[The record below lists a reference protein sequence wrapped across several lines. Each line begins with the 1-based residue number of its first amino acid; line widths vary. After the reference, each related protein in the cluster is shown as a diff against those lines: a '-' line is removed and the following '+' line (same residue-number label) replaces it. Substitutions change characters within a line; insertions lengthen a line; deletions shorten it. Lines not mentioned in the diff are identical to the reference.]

1 MSEAHGDDGWI
12 VIQNLTMPD
21 PDICPDDSLFMRRD
35 PGVLFDPNTAQIGIG
50 TGSTVTFDTY
60 FNLFNLGVWAA
71 RTELAGLTLRLNGT
85 GRALLR
91 ILRGTVERE
100 KDKPRGG
107 QHIAPPVS
115 PDPDARLTR
124 DRALVFEAELDLAP
138 EGTEIALA
146 RLLGGQSDEGEVP
159 PQSGLLYLEITG
171 RDGPV
176 ALSGGAWLG
185 RAPEE
190 QEPVRLVMSV
200 TSFRREAET
209 AATARRITDFIDT
222 EGDAIGI
229 GFDLQIVDNGQTLD
243 LPAHPHLRVIPNANL
258 GGAGGFA
265 RGLAEARKGGYT
277 HVLFC
282 DDDAS
287 FMVES
292 LRRTAA
298 FLRLARSPNAA
309 VAGAMISAGFPWAMW
324 ENGAV
329 FDRICLPQFVGTDLR
344 RPHEVGRMEL
354 KTARPKPGN
363 FYAGWWY
370 FAFPIAAVKHDPFPF
385 FVRGDDI
392 SFSLANDFD
401 ISPINGVVSFQE
413 DFSTKESALTLYLD
427 LRNHLHHHLVQPGL
441 DIGPW
446 RSAKIALWFINKSVV
461 RMHYETGEAQLEA
474 WKDIMKGPGFFE
486 DNVDMSKRR
495 PEITALIR
503 NEAWHDIP
511 PLASDV
517 PELRDPGMLLGR
529 IMRTILNGHLI
540 PFWSVIGRSVTV
552 PVVQRSLLWPIW
564 GAKQATYYNAAGTQG
579 YTVRHSKWRGWS
591 LMLRAGWATV
601 RWVRDYRAIQ
611 AAHREGYENLTSP
624 QFWQARFNESDPESK
639 TETGR

>member
-1 MSEAHGDDGWI
+1 MSETFGNDGWI

-35 PGVLFDPNTAQIGIG
+35 AGVFFDPTSGRIGMG
-50 TGSTVTFDTY
+50 AGSTVTFDTY

-71 RTELAGLTLRLNGT
+71 RTQLLGLTLKLHGE
-85 GRALLR
+85 GRALVR
-91 ILRGTVERE
+91 ILRGKVERE
-100 KDKPRGG
+100 KDMPRGS
-107 QHIAPPVS
+107 QFVPRLVS

-124 DRALVFEAELDLAP
+124 DRALVFEAELELVP
-138 EGTEIALA
+138 EGAEIALG
-146 RLLGGQSDEGEVP
+146 RLLGAQSDEGEVP

-176 ALSGGAWLG
+176 ALDSGAWLG
-185 RAPEE
+185 RAPAVE
-190 QEPVRLVMSV
+190 EPVRLVMSV

-209 AATARRITDFIDT
+209 AATAQRITEFIDA
-222 EGDAIGI
+222 EGAAIGI
-229 GFDLQIVDNGQTLD
+229 RFDLQIVDNGQTLD
-243 LPAHPHLRVIPNANL
+243 LPAHPRLRVIPNANL

-265 RGLAEARKGGYT
+265 RGLAEARKGDYT

-298 FLRLARSPNAA
+298 FLRLARKPNAA
-309 VAGAMISAGFPWAMW
+309 VAGAMISAGKPWAMW

-329 FDRICLPQFVGTDLR
+329 FDRICLPQFVDTDLR
-344 RPHEVGRMEL
+344 LPHEVGRMEL
-354 KTARPKPGN
+354 KTARPKPTN

-370 FAFPIAAVKHDPFPF
+370 FAFPIAAVQHDPFPF

-413 DFSTKESALTLYLD
+413 DFSAKESAFTLYLD

-446 RSAKIALWFINKSVV
+446 RSARLALRFLNKSIA
-461 RMHYETGEAQLEA
+461 RMHYETAEAQLEA
-474 WKDIMKGPGFFE
+474 WKDVMKGPAFFE

-495 PEITALIR
+495 PEILALIQA
-503 NEAWHDIP
+503 EAWREISP
-511 PLASDV
+511 FASDV
-517 PELRDPGMLLGR
+517 PELRDPGMLVGR
-529 IMRTILNGHLI
+529 IMRLLLNGHII
-540 PFWSVIGRSVTV
+540 PLWRVIGRSVTV
-552 PVVQRSLLWPIW
+552 PIVRRSLLWPTW
-564 GAKQATYYNAAGTQG
+564 GAKQATYYDVTGTLG
-579 YTVRHSKWRGWS
+579 YTVHHSKRRGWS
-591 LMLRAGWATV
+591 VMLRAGWLTL
-601 RWVRDYRAIQ
+601 RWLRDYRSIQ
-611 AAHREGYENLTSP
+611 KAHREGYERLTSP
-624 QFWQARFNESDPESK
+624 AFWQSQFDRAEADGQAEER
-639 TETGR
+639 R